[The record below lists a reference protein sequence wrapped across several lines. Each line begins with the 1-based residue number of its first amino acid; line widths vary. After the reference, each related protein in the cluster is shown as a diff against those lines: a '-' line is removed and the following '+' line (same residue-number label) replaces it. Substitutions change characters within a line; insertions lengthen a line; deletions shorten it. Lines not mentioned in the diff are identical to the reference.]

1 MENGYMYPAKS
12 LCCGKIFHHF
22 CTLDVEEF
30 SQQKIGLRCPPDEGG
45 RLVSGVKKKK
55 QFEPPLRQFP
65 G

>member
-1 MENGYMYPAKS
+1 MATRTAKS

-30 SQQKIGLRCPPDEGG
+30 PQQKIRLRRPPDEG
-45 RLVSGVKKKK
+45 RICLVSGVKENL
-55 QFEPPLRQFP
+55 FEPPLRQFP